1 MIKKFLY
8 ILFFL
13 IPIAFAV
20 MVIFFYFSEKNINL
34 INKSRSKTYT
44 EVPAD
49 INKLPLLKNNT
60 SNIIEYISD
69 SNGTN
74 KKKYNKFF
82 ELIGNN

>member
-13 IPIAFAV
+13 IPITFIV
-20 MVIFFYFSEKNINL
+20 MVVFFYFSEKNINF
-34 INKSRSKTYT
+34 INKSRSKMYT
-44 EVPAD
+44 EAFID

-60 SNIIEYISD
+60 SNIIEYTND
-69 SNGTN
+69 SNDFN